1 MGRREDAGEGGFVPT
16 RDAQTARKEVHELL
30 GCPGLP
36 AEHRP
41 SSAAGALTQS
51 AGVFEISIIYVFML
65 WVNAD

>member
-1 MGRREDAGEGGFVPT
+1 MGGCREGCFHLAQAAREKV
-16 RDAQTARKEVHELL
+16 RDLL

-36 AEHRP
+36 AEHQP

-51 AGVFEISIIYVFML
+51 TGVFEISIIYVFML